1 MRVGGLGKTMRCL
14 INKIWHLFVG
24 CIFLWGGL
32 GDVWANVAPIAR
44 NDSVRVE
51 QNGKINIDVLAN
63 DTDADGDSLFSR
75 GVLTDAPHSQL
86 LVRNSDGTI
95 HYRPQLEFVGQDSFV
110 YLIDDGKGGLAGA
123 TVYITVFP
131 FYRAID
137 DTVYVKLGKARSF
150 PVLLN
155 DQYDRAADSLYVTSL
170 TPGLHTER
178 VVVKRPRGGFLMPR
192 FLCTMFCLLL
202 L

>member
-1 MRVGGLGKTMRCL
+1 MVCL
-14 INKIWHLFVG
+14 IRFGWHLFVG
-24 CIFLWGGL
+24 CFFLFGAL
-32 GDVWANVAPIAR
+32 VDVWANVAPIAR

-51 QNGKINIDVLAN
+51 QNGKINIAVLAN

-123 TVYITVFP
+123 TVYVTVFSLCAKEW
-131 FYRAID
+131 FFRRG
-137 DTVYVKLGKARSF
+137 YVGLYFPNNIGTCVFDGRMDFDGDGVIAFTDFLRFVGLFGK
-150 PVLLN
+150 
-155 DQYDRAADSLYVTSL
+155 T
-170 TPGLHTER
+170 TT
-178 VVVKRPRGGFLMPR
+178 GG
-192 FLCTMFCLLL
+192 
-202 L
+202 